1 MNLFKMKCHL
11 LGLVLLILSG
21 KPLSGQSTTLFDD
34 TKVASIYLELPADS
48 LSYILNNL
56 EHNRY
61 LDTLT
66 RFITNPDTIFSR
78 IDALESLISAAA
90 WSDPYRSLD
99 YGYTFASFQN
109 GFDQTIDGHTPYG
122 IKPFLGIRFDS
133 IRSQI
138 AGLLSGTE
146 AVDSQNADF
155 RIYPNPSSELLF
167 IQSASINF
175 SERVVASIYGIC
187 GQKSSEFQWEASE
200 AAYAIPVSSLPSG
213 AYVLHLRSEKKEARF
228 VFLKGD

>member
-21 KPLSGQSTTLFDD
+21 KPLSGQSTALFDD

-66 RFITNPDTIFSR
+66 RFI
-78 IDALESLISAAA
+78 
-90 WSDPYRSLD
+90 
-99 YGYTFASFQN
+99 
-109 GFDQTIDGHTPYG
+109 
-122 IKPFLGIRFDS
+122 
-133 IRSQI
+133 
-138 AGLLSGTE
+138 
-146 AVDSQNADF
+146 
-155 RIYPNPSSELLF
+155 
-167 IQSASINF
+167 
-175 SERVVASIYGIC
+175 
-187 GQKSSEFQWEASE
+187 
-200 AAYAIPVSSLPSG
+200 AIPVYNFPSG
-213 AYVLHLRSEKKEARF
+213 VYVLHLVSGNKEARF